1 MHLHRNP
8 AVTEIMQAD
17 VVVLLDHVAAV
28 GRVIEY
34 PAHLAESL
42 GGDEAIDL
50 DGVEAQR
57 LDVGAEDRVP
67 ITEDWFAVVDR
78 F

>member
-1 MHLHRNP
+1 
-8 AVTEIMQAD
+8 MQAD
-17 VVVLLDHVAAV
+17 VVVLLDHLAAI
-28 GRVIEY
+28 GLVIEH
-34 PAHLAESL
+34 PAHLADGL

-67 ITEDWFAVVDR
+67 VTEYRFAVVDR